1 MSRSWICM
9 VLRDW
14 TMRLPNRVQAMETHV
29 TCLLRWRDVLLGLLG
44 AFAKEIGFHLLH
56 NEFLVLFLPGL
67 QAVFVEQHLHVL
79 LPLLPSQLRYVFVD
93 ALSQG
98 AVKGRLVEAL
108 HFAPHF
114 YAVHHPCHAEPSTA
128 FRGINA
134 NRRFYGNWR
143 AERSRV
149 GKSLRDYKFEPKASK
164 RPSQSFTTNS
174 RECHGV
180 LASSRTN
187 SKP

>member
-98 AVKGRLVEAL
+98 AVKGRLVESL

-114 YAVHHPCHAEPSTA
+114 CAVHHPCHVEILH
-128 FRGINA
+128 RC
-134 NRRFYGNWR
+134 
-143 AERSRV
+143 
-149 GKSLRDYKFEPKASK
+149 LRDKCQPTILRELACGTKPGWPKEG
-164 RPSQSFTTNS
+164 RD
-174 RECHGV
+174 G
-180 LASSRTN
+180 
-187 SKP
+187 